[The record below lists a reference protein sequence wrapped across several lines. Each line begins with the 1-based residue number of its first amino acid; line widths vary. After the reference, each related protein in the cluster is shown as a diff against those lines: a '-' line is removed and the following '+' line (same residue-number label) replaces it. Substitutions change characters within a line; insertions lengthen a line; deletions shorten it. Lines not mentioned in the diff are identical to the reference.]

1 MLSLRI
7 TTLSLAALIAMTVHA
22 AQPLVRL
29 PATSTLSPG
38 YGLVDSISAKMSRRT
53 LDPIEGIWE
62 LTSDG
67 AIVAIEREPA
77 TMRGTTATY
86 RITAISMPDRSVAP
100 GTLMGRAASTAN
112 ARKFDSLIYTD
123 VTDGELRS
131 PAGFII
137 TMSDDDRLSLSHYRQ
152 GVKFNLWRMVPY
164 MFRYSVSTIDERPKG
179 IDGMVRLYPQSKRP
193 TSFPRHL

>member
-1 MLSLRI
+1 MFSLRI
-7 TTLSLAALIAMTVHA
+7 TTLILAALIAVTTHA
-22 AQPLVRL
+22 ARPLVRV
-29 PATSTLSPG
+29 PATSPVSQG
-38 YGLVDSISAKMSRRT
+38 YGLVDSVSAKMSLRS

-67 AIVAIEREPA
+67 AVVAIEREPTTTRGA
-77 TMRGTTATY
+77 TTTY

-112 ARKFDSLIYTD
+112 ARKFDSLIYTN
-123 VTDGELRS
+123 VTDGKLRS

-137 TMSDDDRLSLSHYRQ
+137 TISDDDRLSLFHYRQ

-179 IDGMVRLYPQSKRP
+179 IDGMVRLYPQSKKT

>member
-1 MLSLRI
+1 MFSLRI
-7 TTLSLAALIAMTVHA
+7 TTLILAALIAVTTHA
-22 AQPLVRL
+22 ARPLVRV
-29 PATSTLSPG
+29 PATSPVSQG
-38 YGLVDSISAKMSRRT
+38 YGLVDSVSAKMSLRS

-67 AIVAIEREPA
+67 AVVAIEREPA
-77 TMRGTTATY
+77 TTRGATTTY

-112 ARKFDSLIYTD
+112 ARKFDSLIYTN
-123 VTDGELRS
+123 VTDGKLRS

-137 TMSDDDRLSLSHYRQ
+137 TISDDDRLSLFHYRQ

-179 IDGMVRLYPQSKRP
+179 IDGMVRLYPQSKKT